1 MLYAFCEHTRP
12 PRFFEFL
19 SLILNAELRRDEGA
33 LHEYLHR
40 FDHDGSGRISPVEFG
55 RSACAHANDACPP
68 HLSPSIVLYSHAPR
82 EHSYVRVWH
91 VRAPVHVRGGVAWCG
106 ITWHGVA
113 SRGMA
118 Y

>member
-68 HLSPSIVLYSHAPR
+68 HLSPSIVLYSQLNPKLLASTHMCVCGMCVTLL
-82 EHSYVRVWH
+82 SH
-91 VRAPVHVRGGVAWCG
+91 VSLLS
-106 ITWHGVA
+106 ITPL
-113 SRGMA
+113 
-118 Y
+118 